1 MEQAERVGEDVSRR
15 RGAGGEKV
23 NVHEDGG
30 RLVAGRYRLQHPV
43 GEGGMG
49 VVWRAVDER
58 LDRVV
63 AVKQLRVPAAVGSR
77 HAEQARQ
84 RVLREARIAAR
95 LQHPNAVG
103 VHDVTEDESGPV
115 LVMEYLPAHSLA
127 EVLAERGALP
137 AQEVA
142 RIGAPAAAAL
152 AAAHAAGIVHRDVK
166 PGNIL
171 LGHDGTTKITD
182 FGISHATGD
191 VTVTSTGLLG
201 TPAFLAPEVAR
212 GEAPG
217 PASDVF
223 SLGATLY
230 AAVDGAPPF
239 GASQNAIAQLH
250 RVAAGGAPT
259 PRHAGAL
266 TGLLVEMLR
275 DDPASRPSMT
285 RVAADLQTIAVGG
298 APPMLAAA
306 RTTAIAPAGR
316 LGASVASVPAPTQ
329 VDAQPVR
336 TRTRSRARGGLR
348 RHPGYVIAALVCCL
362 LLAVLVG
369 LLVTA
374 PRDGSPGGAAPPSTP
389 VTSRSAAP
397 GSHSPAA
404 IDPGVLQRAVAAYYA
419 LLPDHPDQA
428 WTRLGPALQSQGQDA
443 YDNFWH
449 GVKNL
454 QVVSPPQ
461 AQGNSVTVTVAYR
474 TEGHDRVQETH
485 RLGMILSDG
494 TPLINTDQLVS
505 SQTSSNNNGHGNG
518 GGGGDNGGGGGALGG
533 IYPYKTAGVTS
544 PTTA

>member
-1 MEQAERVGEDVSRR
+1 M
-15 RGAGGEKV
+15 
-23 NVHEDGG
+23 NVHEDVG

-103 VHDVTEDESGPV
+103 VHDVTEDPSGPV

-137 AQEVA
+137 PQEVA
-142 RIGAPAAAAL
+142 HLGAPAAAAL

-182 FGISHATGD
+182 FGISHAAGD

-239 GASQNAIAQLH
+239 GASQNPIAQLH
-250 RVAAGGAPT
+250 LVAAGGAPT
-259 PRHAGAL
+259 PRHAGPL

-275 DDPASRPSMT
+275 DEPASRPSMT
-285 RVAADLQTIAVGG
+285 RVAADLQAIAVG
-298 APPMLAAA
+298 ATPFAAA
-306 RTTAIAPAGR
+306 RTSAVAPAGR
-316 LGASVASVPAPTQ
+316 LGAAAVPTPTRID
-329 VDAQPVR
+329 VQPVR
-336 TRTRSRARGGLR
+336 SRTRSRTSGGLR
-348 RHPGYVIAALVCCL
+348 RHPGYVIAALVGCL

-369 LLVTA
+369 LLLTA
-374 PRDGSPGGAAPPSTP
+374 PRDRSPTGAAPPSTP
-389 VTSRSAAP
+389 ATSRSATPA
-397 GSHSPAA
+397 GQSPAA
-404 IDPGVLQRAVAAYYA
+404 IDAGVLQQAVSAYYA

-428 WTRLGPALQSQGQDA
+428 WARLGPALQSQGQDA
-443 YDNFWH
+443 YDSFWH

-461 AQGNSVTVTVAYR
+461 AQGNDVTITVAYR
-474 TEGHDRVQETH
+474 TQGHDRVQETH
-485 RLGMILSDG
+485 QLGMILSDG
-494 TPLINTDQLVS
+494 TPLINADQLVS
-505 SQTSSNNNGHGNG
+505 SQTSSNNKGHGN
-518 GGGGDNGGGGGALGG
+518 GGDNGGGDGGNGG
-533 IYPYKTAGVTS
+533 G
-544 PTTA
+544 